1 MNPVLTQ
8 LPKAQE
14 AYTAVLDQW
23 TAAGIDT
30 TSQLLEA
37 NNAIR
42 TSIAKGYLGAHIN
55 GMEEVRVAEKLAIE
69 LAELGYNTACVSGG
83 QIQKEDGSIRPV
95 YAVKIDWKFMASNTR
110 DLYTV

>member
-14 AYTAVLDQW
+14 AYMAVLDQW
-23 TAAGIDT
+23 AAAGIDT

-42 TSIAKGYLGAHIN
+42 TAIAKGYLGAHVN
-55 GMEEVRVAEKLAIE
+55 GMEDVRVAEKLAIE

-95 YAVKIDWKFMASNTR
+95 HAVTINLKWMPANCR
-110 DLYTV
+110 DRYTV

>member
-14 AYTAVLDQW
+14 AYMAVLDQW
-23 TAAGIDT
+23 AAAGIDT

-42 TSIAKGYLGAHIN
+42 TAIAKGYLGTHVT
-55 GMEEVRVAEKLAIE
+55 GMEEVRMAEKLVID
-69 LAELGYNTACVSGG
+69 LAELGYNTACISGG

-95 YAVKIDWKFMASNTR
+95 YAVKIDWKFMPANYR
-110 DLYTV
+110 DRYTV